1 MESDIQRQKNPK
13 NSSGSLLYPQSILQ
27 QLDNDSDEHLV
38 GL

>member
-13 NSSGSLLYPQSILQ
+13 NSGSLLYPQSILQ

-38 GL
+38 WL